1 MATKK
6 KLVKFIIIFILLFFV
21 IITGLSMI
29 VPYIGGNKNTQG
41 TGDVLSGDILTGEIP
56 VEKVIDGMGL

>member
-21 IITGLSMI
+21 VITGLSMI